1 MTVDLTIRP
10 MLTSDW
16 PEVAEIYLQGIN
28 TGNATFQT
36 EIPSWANWDQS
47 HSQHARLVAQRNGKL
62 LGWVALAPISARA
75 VYRGVAEVSIYV
87 AQQARQLGVG
97 HHLLAEIIKL
107 SEANGYWTL
116 QAGILAENQ
125 ASLSL
130 HRNLGFRE
138 VGYRERL
145 GQLNGVWRNVILL
158 ERRRANDAG

>member
-1 MTVDLTIRP
+1 MIVDLTIRP
-10 MLTSDW
+10 MLASDW

-36 EIPSWANWDQS
+36 EIPGWSNWDQS
-47 HSQHARLVAQRNGKL
+47 HSQQARLVAQHNSKL

-138 VGYRERL
+138 VGYRERM